1 MTIKELIAKLDEC
14 RAALE
19 DDHIPELEAAEEDE
33 ETEDKIRDLGDAQ
46 SFIENAIS
54 YLEDHQ

>member
-19 DDHIPELEAAEEDE
+19 DDLIPEAEEADE
-33 ETEDKIRDLGDAQ
+33 ADEDDQRLADFNDALAN
-46 SFIENAIS
+46 IEIAIS
-54 YLEDHQ
+54 NLEDHK

>member
-19 DDHIPELEAAEEDE
+19 DDLIPEAEEADE
-33 ETEDKIRDLGDAQ
+33 DDQRLADFNDALAN
-46 SFIENAIS
+46 IEIAIS
-54 YLEDHQ
+54 NLEDHK